1 MSHPFVFPP
10 YRHQAREFDLYRDVK
25 ARALLWQMRSGKT
38 KAMIDLA
45 CYNAT
50 RRITAVLVIA
60 PNGVHSNWIRRELP
74 KHHWPSVP
82 RAGIAWNGVK
92 AKSKKWKAQ
101 FAQVL
106 AHRGGLAWFS
116 LNNDALKTEAGRA
129 ALRAFF
135 KAHPRFLLIVD
146 ESHEFGSPGSRRT
159 ATLRGLAPKAEMARI
174 LSGTSV
180 DESPLKAYSQFE
192 VLGKAALGCGTYEE
206 FKAEFSEWSTQKN
219 WKTKRTYEK
228 LEGYVNQEV
237 LRERMAAWSS
247 VVLRED
253 CDDMP
258 ELVRAPYPI
267 TLTDVQA
274 KVTKDLIAG
283 AIQEL
288 DSGQF
293 VSPTE
298 GGALVIRLQQVSSGY
313 VVDEDGMVVDL
324 VAPESNPRLQALE
337 STLALTLGKSIIWCR
352 FTREIE
358 LVAGLLTR
366 LGIKHVLYHGPVKQA
381 DRELAIDRFQKDPEV
396 RVFVGQPQAGGQGLD
411 LSAAEDIIWFSHTY
425 SAIQRKQADERAT
438 QLGGRTIGVTDIVA
452 EVDYQMLDAVAT
464 KGVTADF
471 LAGRG
476 LRDLLVRMSEE
487 SDE

>member
-1 MSHPFVFPP
+1 MHPFVFPP
-10 YRHQAREFDLYRDVK
+10 YRHQAREFDLYRDEP

-50 RRITAVLVIA
+50 AARITAVLVIA
-60 PNGVHSNWIRRELP
+60 PNGVHGNWIRRELP
-74 KHHWPSVP
+74 KHHWTTVP
-82 RAGIAWNGVK
+82 RAGIVWHSVK
-92 AKSKKWKAQ
+92 ATSKRWKEQ
-101 FAQVL
+101 FKQVL
-106 AHRGGLAWFS
+106 AHRGGLAWFA
-116 LNNDALKTEAGRA
+116 LNNDALKTETGRA

-135 KAHPRFLLIVD
+135 KAHPKFLLIVD

-159 ATLRGLAPKAEMARI
+159 MTLRGLAPKAEMRRI

-192 VLGKAALGCGTYEE
+192 VLGKAALGQGTYEE
-206 FKAEFSEWSTQKN
+206 FKARYSVWETKKN
-219 WKTKRTYEK
+219 WKTKREYEK
-228 LEGYVNQEV
+228 LEGYVNQEE
-237 LRERMAAWSS
+237 LREHMARWSS

-267 TLTDVQA
+267 VLTPEQA
-274 KVTKDLIAG
+274 KVSKQLIDG

-313 VVDEDGMVVDL
+313 VVDEDGLIVEL
-324 VAPESNPRLQALE
+324 VKPEQNPRLKALE
-337 STLALTLGKSIIWCR
+337 ATLALTLGKSIVWCR
-352 FTREIE
+352 FTHEIK
-358 LVAGLLTR
+358 LVGDMLDR
-366 LGIKHVLYHGPVKQA
+366 LGIVHVDYHGPVKQA
-381 DRELAIDRFQKDPEV
+381 DRDRAIDRFQTDPEV

-438 QLGGRTIGVTDIVA
+438 QLGGRTIGVTDIMA
-452 EVDYQMLDAVAT
+452 EVDHQMLEAQYN
-464 KGVTADF
+464 KGVVADF

-476 LRDLLVRMSEE
+476 LRDLLVQMREE
-487 SDE
+487 IDE